1 MLCGCVEDMADT
13 DVLQVGHVADGLAVA
28 DDDAIEDLEA
38 GGQVKSSARSPTLS
52 QSTRRDLLSSKS
64 VADLNP
70 DKRKIVV
77 ALYCFYTV

>member
-1 MLCGCVEDMADT
+1 MLGCCVEDVADT
-13 DVLQVGHVADGLAVA
+13 DVLQVGHVTDGLAVA

-38 GGQVKSSARSPTLS
+38 GEQVKSDTRSPTLS

-70 DKRKIVV
+70 DKRKIGV
-77 ALYCFYTV
+77 A